1 MKLLRDGLMAG
12 LSVAS
17 FAVSSPQAM
26 AATLSAANPDGTPR
40 LVTELNFD
48 TASSSATT
56 ALASTAERLSN
67 LGLPGWTFSTLR
79 GGSVGLAS
87 TVSPTLTGVNVNAL
101 EGSYPL
107 PGAGGQFIL
116 ANYNISSLQTED
128 IYIEFWAKM
137 PGAKGGCK
145 FLKIFGDR
153 PTPNNF
159 ANMTFFT
166 NYNGGDYGSIYQVI
180 FGDGSILPNDGQHGI
195 NLDGSKPQ
203 GIGRSY
209 GTANVLTPQ
218 MSAFT
223 SGDWGTD
230 WHHFRV
236 HVKFNSGTTSQ
247 NEVADGEIYLEI
259 DGKVYVDATGL
270 YNRNPANGPIHTV
283 ELFGWAQQDP
293 EPFQVWYDD
302 IRISTGGFLSQP
314 LPDPPANVAASLP
327 GSG

>member
-1 MKLLRDGLMAG
+1 
-12 LSVAS
+12 
-17 FAVSSPQAM
+17 
-26 AATLSAANPDGTPR
+26 
-40 LVTELNFD
+40 
-48 TASSSATT
+48 
-56 ALASTAERLSN
+56 
-67 LGLPGWTFSTLR
+67 
-79 GGSVGLAS
+79 
-87 TVSPTLTGVNVNAL
+87 VSPTLAGVSVNAL

-145 FLKIFGDR
+145 FLKIFGNR
-153 PTPNNF
+153 PTSNNF

-293 EPFQVWYDD
+293 ELDGRVPVPTAAGSPRERRGKPPGERLADL
-302 IRISTGGFLSQP
+302 STQP
-314 LPDPPANVAASLP
+314 PV
-327 GSG
+327 